1 MNLHISSENQW
12 ENGETEI
19 TNELWKEIKIG
30 PKKKKKKKK
39 RVKKQDLFSTVC
51 Y

>member
-30 PKKKKKKKK
+30 PKKKKKEKEKSKKTGP
-39 RVKKQDLFSTVC
+39 FSTVC